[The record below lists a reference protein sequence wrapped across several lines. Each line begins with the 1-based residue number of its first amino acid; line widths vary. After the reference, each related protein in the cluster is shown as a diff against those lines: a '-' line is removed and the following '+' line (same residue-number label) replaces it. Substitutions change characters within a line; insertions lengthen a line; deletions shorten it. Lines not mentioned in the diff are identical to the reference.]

1 MKIAKILNNNI
12 AIAVNDKGED
22 IIVMGCGVAYQ
33 KRYGDMID
41 ESRIER
47 MFTKSVP
54 ELSNKFEALIKEI
67 PAEYLDA
74 AELIFDRASLR
85 LGKEFAGNLYLS
97 LTDHIYFA
105 AKRYHEGL
113 EIHNRLL
120 LETKMLYQEEFQAG
134 MEAIAYLNQR
144 FSLTL
149 PEDEAAF
156 IAMHFVNASMGI
168 EMNETTAITK
178 VIQQIRTIIRNYFQ
192 IEFDEESF
200 DYYRMMTHLKFFAQ
214 RMVTG
219 KTYDSSGD
227 DAQLLQMVR
236 NKYHKSYNCVE
247 RIEKFLL
254 KEYSYKIAPSEQ
266 LYLTIHIERIRK
278 VSQTK
283 E

>member
-33 KRYGDMID
+33 KRYGDIID

-47 MFTKSVP
+47 MFTNSVP

-74 AELIFDRASLR
+74 AEIIFDKASLR

-97 LTDHIYFA
+97 LTDHIYFT

-134 MEAIAYLNQR
+134 LEAIEYLNQR
-144 FSLTL
+144 FSLAL

-156 IAMHFVNASMGI
+156 IAMHFVNASMGM

-178 VIQQIRTIIRNYFQ
+178 VVQQIRTIIRNYFQ

-227 DAQLLQMVR
+227 DSQLLQMVQ
-236 NKYHKSYNCVE
+236 NKYQKSYNCVE
-247 RIEKFLL
+247 RIGKFLT
-254 KEYSYKIAPSEQ
+254 KEYSYMIAPSEQ